1 MLFVPLPMIHLPLGY
16 TAADLALKLSGTILF
31 LHVAVSRSTVGVPLW
46 PGGKSDSIAAAA
58 LALITHTAAHYS
70 SPWGDADRGAR
81 ASIGGRTWQQK
92 MLFTDGSI
100 RNPTVS
106 KECFGCTV

>member
-1 MLFVPLPMIHLPLGY
+1 MLFVLLPMIHLPLGD
-16 TAADLALKLSGTILF
+16 TAADLPLKLTGTILF
-31 LHVAVSRSTVGVPLW
+31 LHLAVSRSTVGVPLW
-46 PGGKSDSIAAAA
+46 PGGESSSIAAAA

-81 ASIGGRTWQQK
+81 ASVGGRTWQRK

-100 RNPTVS
+100 KKPTVS
-106 KECFGCTV
+106 KQCFGCAV